1 MNHGD
6 DEFGGQIV
14 IAGVFWAAVAMWG
27 TYETSDFFYHSRHT
41 GVDKSNRANKSLK
54 RFNKKGT
61 Y

>member
-27 TYETSDFFYHSRHT
+27 TYETSDFFYHYMKDFREAQEAAQT
-41 GVDKSNRANKSLK
+41 VAPQLQP
-54 RFNKKGT
+54 
-61 Y
+61 